1 MKVRTGLLVPKRLNW
16 VSALWRLKFPVR
28 QWESLPLPRGLLTL
42 TLTVCRV
49 TFCILWWWMVRTIG
63 NEADETLA
71 GVNKDGQLCLWLTHP
86 IASLLNSQPF
96 EAQELL
102 CSDGGVGGIRVPETE
117 EGLPLAHPSLLN
129 QPPSSWLPL
138 NQAVVT
144 VLCRQSWHK
153 LQLNWPFSSVGLPR
167 AQSERA
173 EVPVWL
179 RFTEPC

>member
-1 MKVRTGLLVPKRLNW
+1 MASASRILHRPTFSDDAAPLRQAGWIWRSEQASWYPRDWIGCLPFGAWSSLF
-16 VSALWRLKFPVR
+16 VSRNLCPYL
-28 QWESLPLPRGLLTL
+28 RGLLTL

-102 CSDGGVGGIRVPETE
+102 CSDGGVGRIRVPETE
-117 EGLPLAHPSLLN
+117 EGLPLPGPSLT
-129 QPPSSWLPL
+129 P
-138 NQAVVT
+138 
-144 VLCRQSWHK
+144 
-153 LQLNWPFSSVGLPR
+153 
-167 AQSERA
+167 
-173 EVPVWL
+173 
-179 RFTEPC
+179 EPAS